1 MKNQKPKINYK
12 LPKENS
18 IKIWFTKKEIMKLMS
33 ISVSTYKLR
42 LKEFLSGGLYQHLTR
57 MEFVQNSPFSARK
70 RSSRLI
76 HKDAVARYFGRK
88 RWIRGK
94 KPSITQLLKMEWNQ
108 MGNFRINTTD
118 LNEYH
123 HRVEFLIQKMKEQQ
137 PKSKIYVA
145 YSFEKDKNGVHCHFI
160 LKHSQYK
167 KRKKQIEELLRLICP
182 PTQFNLFTQ
191 DYNKEMGD
199 KGVLYTLKNAD
210 FDEVHYNHA

>member
-1 MKNQKPKINYK
+1 MKNQKSKTNYE
-12 LPKENS
+12 LPKEHS

-160 LKHSQYK
+160 LKHSPYK
-167 KRKKQIEELLRLICP
+167 KRKKQIEELLR
-182 PTQFNLFTQ
+182 
-191 DYNKEMGD
+191 
-199 KGVLYTLKNAD
+199 
-210 FDEVHYNHA
+210 

>member
-1 MKNQKPKINYK
+1 MKNQKSKTNYE
-12 LPKENS
+12 LPQEQS

-42 LKEFLSGGLYQHLTR
+42 LKEFLSDGLYQNLTR
-57 MEFVQNSPFSARK
+57 MEFVQNSPFCARK
-70 RSSRLI
+70 RNSRLI

-94 KPSITQLLKMEWNQ
+94 KPSITQLLKMEWNLI
-108 MGNFRINTTD
+108 GNFRISTTD

-145 YSFEKDKNGVHCHFI
+145 YSFEKDKSGIHCHFI
-160 LKHSQYK
+160 LKHSQYTK
-167 KRKKQIEELLRLICP
+167 KKKQIEELLRLICP
-182 PTQFNLFTQ
+182 PTQFNLYTQ
-191 DYNKEMGD
+191 DYNSKLGD

-210 FDEVHYNHA
+210 FDEVHYHCS

>member
-88 RWIRGK
+88 RWIKGK
-94 KPSITQLLKMEWNQ
+94 KPSITQMLKIDWNLI
-108 MGNFRINTTD
+108 GNFRINTTD

-145 YSFEKDKNGVHCHFI
+145 YSFEKDKNGV
-160 LKHSQYK
+160 
-167 KRKKQIEELLRLICP
+167 IC
-182 PTQFNLFTQ
+182 FL
-191 DYNKEMGD
+191 
-199 KGVLYTLKNAD
+199 
-210 FDEVHYNHA
+210 